1 MEAAV
6 LANMADPVVVIG
18 PRIDLI
24 WANRAAEERFGWP
37 IEELLG
43 RALDGFVHPDD
54 QETAIQSMATV
65 VTKEVG
71 TLVEIRIQDSTG
83 DYSWFEMRGRV
94 WSEGP
99 HAGSVIVNLRPTT
112 DRRRWELDAG
122 DSRLLASLLDTA
134 PVILVALRPD
144 GTIGGANRALS
155 RTLHRPIDDLLNQP
169 LTEIV
174 HEADRAKVTGEL
186 AALAGTD
193 GTAHFEARLLC
204 GDGDSIP
211 MSLAVV
217 DLLSD
222 RAVKGMVLA
231 ASDISALVEAR
242 SALHHLANHDELTG
256 LPNRTS
262 LRTRLERLLERAPRP
277 ASTLLFGDVDGLK
290 PVNDRFGHR
299 AGDAAL
305 SEIAARLRS
314 ITRDDDYVA
323 RLSGDEFVM
332 LIATTDEEVV
342 DSVEHRIAAAMAEPI
357 TLPGGHKVTMS
368 ISTGVASTA
377 EESVTADDLLAAADA
392 AMYLAKR
399 RRRSP

>member
-1 MEAAV
+1 MAA
-6 LANMADPVVVIG
+6 MADPVVVMG
-18 PRIDLI
+18 PGIDLI
-24 WANRAAEERFGWP
+24 WANHAAEERFGWP
-37 IEELLG
+37 LEELRG
-43 RALDGFVHPDD
+43 RTLDGLIHPDD
-54 QETAIQSMATV
+54 HETAVQSMASV
-65 VTKEVG
+65 VTKDVG

-83 DYSWFEMRGRV
+83 DYSWFEVRGKV
-94 WSEGP
+94 WPDGP
-99 HAGSVIVNLRPTT
+99 HPGSVVLNLRPTT
-112 DRRRWELDAG
+112 ERRRWELDGG
-122 DSRLLASLLDTA
+122 DSQLLATLLDTA
-134 PVILVALRPD
+134 PVILVALAHD
-144 GTIGGANRALS
+144 LTIGGANRALT
-155 RTLHRPIDDLLNQP
+155 RTLHRPIEGLLRRP
-169 LTEIV
+169 LTDLV
-174 HEADRAKVTGEL
+174 HEADRAKVAAEL

-204 GDGDSIP
+204 GDGGSIP

-222 RAVKGMVLA
+222 RAVKGMLLA

-262 LRTRLERLLERAPRP
+262 LRNRLERLLDRSPRP

-290 PVNDRFGHR
+290 PINDLHGHR

-332 LIATTDEEVV
+332 LIATTDEDVIH
-342 DSVEHRIAAAMAEPI
+342 SVEQRICTAMAEPI
-357 TLPGGHKVTMS
+357 TLPDGNKVTMT

-399 RRRSP
+399 RRTTPDR